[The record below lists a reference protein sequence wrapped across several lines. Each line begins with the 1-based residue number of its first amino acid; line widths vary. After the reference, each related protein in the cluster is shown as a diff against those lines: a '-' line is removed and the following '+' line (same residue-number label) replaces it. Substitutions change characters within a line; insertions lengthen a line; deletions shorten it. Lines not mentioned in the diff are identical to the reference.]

1 MGDFEDYKTIRV
13 MIDTLR
19 IQNLRSIKDSADIAL
34 KPIMILLGANSSG
47 KSTFLRSF
55 PLFAQSV
62 DKKLRGPIAW
72 FDTSFVDFGDYKT
85 AKNKY
90 APEQEGITFSYKM
103 SNVRVALRRN
113 YYPNIEMLDEKE
125 LKDVHVSF
133 TLKDDSKGTYIDDVK
148 IKIPFIEYELS
159 IKGRNENVE
168 CMINGNTI
176 EMPERFTFNFNT
188 SFAILP
194 SFISN
199 RQNEDGDS
207 AVYLI
212 ANKLVS
218 IFKNHC
224 SGRLHNTQRL
234 EQILCCP
241 YLDRAEFL
249 KHLKKG
255 SGIKSFQKSIQNW
268 TVSTAEFNT
277 IYNYFALL
285 KLNVIIG
292 SINIGLADFYHSCDY
307 IAPMRAE
314 ADRFYRIQGLQVQAV
329 DPSGH
334 NLLEF
339 IASLKPKEKEDYD
352 KFVFDVL
359 GVTVDVPSESGM
371 KSIRIKTAN
380 GDFSIADVGYGYSQV
395 LPVITKLWHTTFAAV
410 NNVGYYSRLRFK
422 EFDKKTI
429 LMEQPELHL
438 HPAMQAK
445 IADTLVKTVNN
456 TREAGDCATLIIET
470 HSQALINRLGR
481 RIREGK
487 ILPDDINVLLFQ
499 KDADMKNTS
508 IKQIS
513 FSENGQLKDWPYGFF
528 DPLDD

>member
-1 MGDFEDYKTIRV
+1 
-13 MIDTLR
+13 MINNIR
-19 IQNLRSIKDSADIAL
+19 IQNLRSIKDSSNIEL

-55 PLFAQSV
+55 PLFSQSV

-72 FDTSFVDFGDYKT
+72 FDTSFVDYGDYKT

-90 APEQEGITFSYKM
+90 ASEQEGITFSYQM
-103 SNVRVALRRN
+103 SNIDVATRRN
-113 YYPNIEMLDEKE
+113 YYPNVEALNFDE
-125 LKDVHVSF
+125 LKNVTLSF
-133 TLKDDSKGTYIDDVK
+133 TLKDDSKGTYINSITIHLNSVN
-148 IKIPFIEYELS
+148 YVLS
-159 IKGRNENVE
+159 VKGRDENVD
-168 CMINGNTI
+168 CVLNGDKF

-188 SFAILP
+188 AFAILP

-199 RQNEDGDS
+199 KQNEDGDS
-207 AVYLI
+207 AVMLI
-212 ANKLVS
+212 TNKLVS
-218 IFKNHC
+218 IFKSHC
-224 SGRLHNTQRL
+224 SGRLQNTQRL
-234 EQILCCP
+234 EQILCC
-241 YLDRAEFL
+241 LSLEKTEFL
-249 KHLKKG
+249 KQLKRG
-255 SGIKSFQKSIQNW
+255 AGIKSFQKSIQNW
-268 TVSTAEFNT
+268 TVSTSEFNV
-277 IYNYFALL
+277 IYNYFVLL
-285 KLNVIIG
+285 KLNVIID
-292 SINIGLADFYHSCDY
+292 SINRGLADFYHSCDY

-339 IASLKPKEKEDYD
+339 IASLKPKEKDDYD
-352 KFVFDVL
+352 KFVSDVL
-359 GVTVDVPSESGM
+359 GVTVDVPAESGM
-371 KSIRIKTAN
+371 KSLKIKTPN
-380 GDFSIADVGYGYSQV
+380 GDFNIADVGYGYSQV

-410 NNVGYYSRLRFK
+410 NNGGYYARFRFK
-422 EFDKKTI
+422 EFDKTTI

-445 IADTLVKTVNN
+445 IADTLVKTVNS

-499 KDADMKNTS
+499 KDAELKNSS

-513 FSENGQLKDWPYGFF
+513 FTENGQLKDWPYGFF

>member
-1 MGDFEDYKTIRV
+1 MIYKI
-13 MIDTLR
+13 R
-19 IQNLRSIKDSADIAL
+19 IQNLRSIKDSLDIEL

-55 PLFAQSV
+55 PLFSQSV

-90 APEQEGITFSYKM
+90 ASDQEGITFSYQM
-103 SNVRVALRRN
+103 SDVTIAARRN
-113 YYPNIEMLDEKE
+113 FYPNVESLNYDE
-125 LKDVHVSF
+125 LSDICLSF
-133 TLKDDSKGTYIDDVK
+133 SLRDDSKGTYISN
-148 IKIPFIEYELS
+148 IKIDINSASYHLS
-159 IKGRNENVE
+159 VKGRDENVD
-168 CMINGNTI
+168 CILNGEKL
-176 EMPERFTFNFNT
+176 EMSERFTFNFNT
-188 SFAILP
+188 AFAILP
-194 SFISN
+194 SLISN
-199 RQNEDGDS
+199 KQNEDGDS
-207 AVYLI
+207 AVMLI
-212 ANKLVS
+212 TNKLVTM
-218 IFKNHC
+218 FKNHC
-224 SGRLHNTQRL
+224 SGRLKNSQRL
-234 EQILCCP
+234 EQILCCSS
-241 YLDRAEFL
+241 LNKTEFL
-249 KHLKKG
+249 KYLKRG
-255 SGIKSFQKSIQNW
+255 GGIRSFQKSIQNW
-268 TVSTAEFNT
+268 TITTSEYNT
-277 IYNYFALL
+277 IYNYFLLL
-285 KLNVIIG
+285 KLNVIID
-292 SINIGLADFYHSCDY
+292 SINRELANFYHSCDY

-352 KFVFDVL
+352 KFVHGVL
-359 GVTVDVPSESGM
+359 GVTVDVPTESGM
-371 KSIRIKTAN
+371 KSLKIKTQN
-380 GDFSIADVGYGYSQV
+380 GDFSIADVGFGYSQV

-410 NNVGYYSRLRFK
+410 NNSIYYSRFRFK
-422 EFDKKTI
+422 EFDKTTI

-445 IADTLVKTVNN
+445 IADTLIKTISS

-470 HSQALINRLGR
+470 HSQALVNRLGR

-487 ILPDDINVLLFQ
+487 ISPDDINVLLFQ
-499 KDADMKNTS
+499 KDSELKNSS

-513 FSENGQLKDWPYGFF
+513 FTERGQLKDWPYGFF